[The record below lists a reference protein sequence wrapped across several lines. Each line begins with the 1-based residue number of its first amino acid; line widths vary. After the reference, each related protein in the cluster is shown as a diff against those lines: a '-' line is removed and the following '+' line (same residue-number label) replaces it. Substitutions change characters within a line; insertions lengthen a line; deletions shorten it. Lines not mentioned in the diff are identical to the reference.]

1 MALLTK
7 DMQLHA
13 LRGATTSKENTEKAI
28 HAAVTELIGELTKRN
43 ALHPEQII
51 SVTFSVTQD
60 LDACFPAGI
69 ARKEAGWEKVSL
81 LDCQQMLVKGDL
93 KNCIRILA
101 HVWLPINQE
110 PQHPYLGSAKNL
122 RPDRSNN

>member
-1 MALLTK
+1 M
-7 DMQLHA
+7 
-13 LRGATTSKENTEKAI
+13 TTYT
-28 HAAVTELIGELTKRN
+28 V
-43 ALHPEQII
+43 HPEQII

-93 KNCIRILA
+93 KNCIRMLA
-101 HVWLPINQE
+101 LAWLPPNQK
-110 PQHPYLGSAKNL
+110 PQHPYLEAASLL
-122 RPDRSNN
+122 RPDRSSKK